1 MKKLLLLLFLVGQLC
16 YAQQVE
22 ILSINPIEQTSDG
35 GFYYPVFS
43 PENQFL
49 VATDA
54 SYNGLKLIRLTDN
67 SIQTITTDQGAG
79 YGARINVDG
88 SAIVFRK
95 TEIIKG
101 LKYNSLHSITL
112 KNNKQKK
119 LISRTREQFTATFSA
134 TTPVF
139 VKGAKL
145 NKKTISATLIAP
157 IIQIEDRK
165 MVVYSGKTR
174 TTLTPNGENASYIWP
189 SLSPDN
195 KRIVYSVAGKGTFVC
210 DITGKNVQPIG
221 KLSAPKW
228 LNNQLLVG
236 MDDKDNG
243 DQTVSSVVIVA
254 SADGKNRQ
262 ALTNAND
269 FNAMYPVASADGKKI
284 AFCTDKGRLYLIN
297 INIK

>member
-1 MKKLLLLLFLVGQLC
+1 MKKLLLLLFMVGQLC
-16 YAQQVE
+16 HAQQVE
-22 ILSINPIEQTSDG
+22 ILSIKPIEKTNDG

-43 PENQFL
+43 PENQFI
-49 VATDA
+49 VTTDA

-67 SIQTITTDQGAG
+67 SIQNITTDQGAG
-79 YGARINVDG
+79 YGVRINNDG
-88 SAIVFRK
+88 STIIFRK

-119 LISRTREQFTATFSA
+119 LISRTREQFTVSFAETS
-134 TTPVF
+134 PIF

-145 NKKTISATLIAP
+145 NKKTVSATLITP

-165 MVVYSGKTR
+165 MVLYSGKTR
-174 TTLTPNGENASYIWP
+174 IILTPNGEDVSYIWP
-189 SLSPDN
+189 SVSPDA
-195 KRIVYSVAGKGTFVC
+195 KTIVYTVSGKGTFVC
-210 DITGKNVQPIG
+210 DIKGQNVRSLG

-228 LNNQLLVG
+228 INNNLIVG

-243 DQTVSSVVIVA
+243 DQVTSSVVVIA
-254 SADGKNRQ
+254 SADGKMRQ
-262 ALTNAND
+262 TLTSD
-269 FNAMYPVASADGKKI
+269 KEFKAMYPVASADGKKI
-284 AFCTDKGRLYLIN
+284 AFCTDKGQLYLIN